1 MILLSIKTMSQVS
14 LKKSL
19 CYLLVNIWE
28 KKNITLPIC
37 KHEKML
43 FTFGKLKI
51 ITLKHIYPSGWLSL
65 RRQDDV
71 IHLGSKRSMS

>member
-28 KKNITLPIC
+28 KNTTLPIF

-43 FTFGKLKI
+43 FIFGKLKI
-51 ITLKHIYPSGWLSL
+51 ITLKHIYPSGWLGL